1 MLHLFSGCHS
11 SLLAEAVLVGSTCPV
26 AAGRIQVAHTVL
38 AAGRIVL
45 AAGRMVLGPGH
56 TDWATHRSNRSEVR
70 VNRHNKALE
79 VDTILALGQR
89 HDGPA
94 EGIEDR
100 RVALQQEDPGLVS
113 RVSILGMSKR
123 PTYLL
128 FEAMVRLYGT

>member
-1 MLHLFSGCHS
+1 
-11 SLLAEAVLVGSTCPV
+11 
-26 AAGRIQVAHTVL
+26 
-38 AAGRIVL
+38 
-45 AAGRMVLGPGH
+45 MVLGPGH